1 MRRSIATFR
10 TRTDAEVAQGVLESA
25 EIDAWI
31 AADDAGGA
39 FPFSLSG
46 GARVLVEESDLEA
59 AAKLLAGKT
68 DQT

>member
-1 MRRSIATFR
+1 MRRSVATFSKR
-10 TRTDAEVAQGVLESA
+10 AEAEVAQGLLASA
-25 EIDAWI
+25 GIDAWI

-46 GARVLVEESDLEA
+46 GARVLVEETDLEVA
-59 AAKLLAGKT
+59 ANMLAGET